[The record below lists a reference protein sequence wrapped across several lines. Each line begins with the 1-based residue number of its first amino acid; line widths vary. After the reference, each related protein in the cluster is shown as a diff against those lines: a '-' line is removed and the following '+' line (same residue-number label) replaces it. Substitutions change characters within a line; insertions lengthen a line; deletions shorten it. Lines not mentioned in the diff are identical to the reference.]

1 MTHSP
6 GGNGVL
12 GTLVHG
18 GCTVAVGD
26 GFGTPHTAFEE
37 LSDAARAVGGVRLLL
52 GWMPKEPVGL
62 DFTAFADVRTV
73 MPGWGLRRAVAAGL
87 AHFVPIR
94 LSQVPALIHNVIR
107 PDVLVA
113 SVVPTGDGFTFSNEI
128 SWQQAAVDAGA
139 VVAAVTSSAAPTC
152 AAGAPLPTD
161 QVVVIGSTDQPPV
174 DMPAARIDPTTERL
188 AAGVLP
194 QIREGTRLQVG
205 PGALGSYLL
214 TNLTVPVRIDSGLLP
229 DEVVDLD
236 GRGLLLGEPVTT
248 YLAGGQRL
256 RDWADGRPVLHPVEY
271 THDVSRLSADPFV
284 AVNTAV
290 EIDVHGQINVEG
302 TATAVFGGIGGHGDY
317 AAAAASTAGG
327 VSIIA
332 VATTHN
338 DTSTLVSSLSR
349 PVSTPAHDVGIV
361 VTERGSVDLR
371 GLDRTERTAALT
383 RLWGEAGIRQQKIE
397 R

>member
-1 MTHSP
+1 VTSSP
-6 GGNGVL
+6 GDGAL
-12 GTLVHG
+12 ATLLRSD
-18 GCTVAVGD
+18 CTVAVGD
-26 GFGTPHTAFEE
+26 GFGTPRSAFEE
-37 LSDAARAVGGVRLLL
+37 LSQAARAVGGVRLLL

-73 MPGWGLRRAVAAGL
+73 MPGWGLRKAVAGGL

-94 LSQVPALIHNVIR
+94 LSQVPALIHNVVQ

-113 SVVPTGDGFTFSNEI
+113 TVVPAGGGYTFANEI
-128 SWQQAAVDAGA
+128 SWQNAAVDAGA
-139 VVAAVTSSAAPTC
+139 VVAAVVSSASPRC
-152 AAGAPLPTD
+152 AAGDSLPAD
-161 QVVVIGSTDQPPV
+161 QVVIVGSTDQPPA
-174 DMPAARIDPTTERL
+174 DMPDARIDSITEQLGPRVL
-188 AAGVLP
+188 ALIP
-194 QIREGTRLQVG
+194 EGARLQVG

-214 TNLTVPVRIDSGLLP
+214 THLTVPVRIDSGLLP

-236 GRGLLLGEPVTT
+236 ERGLLLGEPVTT
-248 YLAGGQRL
+248 YLAGGPRL
-256 RDWADGRPVLHPVEY
+256 RSWADGRPVLHPVEY
-271 THDVSRLSADPFV
+271 THDTTRLSADPFV

-317 AAAAASTAGG
+317 AAAAATTVGG

-332 VATTHN
+332 VATAHN
-338 DTSTLVSSLSR
+338 GASTLVSSLSR
-349 PVSTPAHDVGIV
+349 PVSTPAHDVGVV

-383 RLWGEAGIRQQKIE
+383 DLWGEAGIGKQEIE